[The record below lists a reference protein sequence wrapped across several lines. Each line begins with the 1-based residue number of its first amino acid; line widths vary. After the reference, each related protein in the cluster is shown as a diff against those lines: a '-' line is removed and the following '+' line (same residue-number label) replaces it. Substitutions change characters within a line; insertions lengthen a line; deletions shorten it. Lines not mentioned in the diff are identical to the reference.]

1 MNSNADKVC
10 SCGGSNPNCYKCDGS
25 GFILQIKKDL
35 PKTYFSR
42 VIRGP
47 GETPPEEIKKRS
59 ILEENERKLAEENLE
74 RNKTLHNQTATNN
87 RSQDN
92 SKSRTFIYSKNNS
105 DISKN
110 WTKQSKPS
118 FQCTKCSYKW
128 NRDPLA
134 KCAWCNEFGPYEK
147 HNQILN

>member
-1 MNSNADKVC
+1 MKKYFEAENDTIPTKHFPMVLYFTATW
-10 SCGGSNPNCYKCDGS
+10 CGPC
-25 GFILQIKKDL
+25 
-35 PKTYFSR
+35 KTISPIF
-42 VIRGP
+42 
-47 GETPPEEIKKRS
+47 E
-59 ILEENERKLAEENLE
+59 KLAEENLE
-74 RNKTLHNQTATNN
+74 RNKTLHNQTATNK

-147 HNQILN
+147 HNQILFS